1 MKIDIT
7 TGDEMTPKEIQ
18 ISYPFPFD
26 DRRVMV
32 KAYTQETTLGEK
44 HETDSAGI
52 GRTNRSAGFMEKIS
66 DTKYICKRDCI
77 PCYHGKRKR
86 VYKENEFLDEIVY
99 PPSSLVHPS
108 LVCG

>member
-1 MKIDIT
+1 
-7 TGDEMTPKEIQ
+7 MTPKEIQ

-44 HETDSAGI
+44 YETDSAGI

-66 DTKYICKRDCI
+66 DTKIYMQERLHTLLSWKA
-77 PCYHGKRKR
+77 
-86 VYKENEFLDEIVY
+86 
-99 PPSSLVHPS
+99 
-108 LVCG
+108 

>member
-1 MKIDIT
+1 
-7 TGDEMTPKEIQ
+7 MTPKEIQ
-18 ISYPFPFD
+18 ISYPFLFD

-44 HETDSAGI
+44 YETDSAGI
-52 GRTNRSAGFMEKIS
+52 GRINRSAGFMEKIS

-99 PPSSLVHPS
+99 PPSSLVHSS

>member
-1 MKIDIT
+1 MVRPSHLWENENTYEDWLT

-44 HETDSAGI
+44 YETDSAGI

-86 VYKENEFLDEIVY
+86 VYKENEFLDEIV
-99 PPSSLVHPS
+99 
-108 LVCG
+108 